1 MGQQQLLL
9 LILSAIIVGLA
20 IVTGINM
27 FGENAVQANKDAVM
41 QDMLTIASRAQG
53 WYRRPA
59 QLGGGGRAYTGVSV
73 DTLDF
78 DGTNGN
84 GTFTIAVTGNP
95 DSAIITGTG
104 VEDGDGD
111 TNPLQMTITIGPD
124 AAGALTVTEQ

>member
-59 QLGGGGRAYTGVSV
+59 QLGGGGRSFNGVSV

-78 DGTNGN
+78 AGTNGN
-84 GTFTIAVTGNP
+84 GTFTIASAAGG
-95 DSAIITGTG
+95 DSALITGTG

-111 TNPLQMTITIGPD
+111 GTNLTMQISIGAD
-124 AAGALTVTEQ
+124 AAGTLQITNP

>member
-53 WYRRPA
+53 WYRRPT
-59 QLGGGGRAYTGVSV
+59 QLGGGGRDYNNVSV

-84 GTFTIAVTGNP
+84 GTFTIAATGGGVTALITGNG
-95 DSAIITGTG
+95 I
-104 VEDGDGD
+104 EDGDGD
-111 TNPLQMTITIGPD
+111 GTPLQLRITIGADTLSTLVVVNP
-124 AAGALTVTEQ
+124 